1 MIKKYINY
9 LLKNYLKFKIKK
21 LKIIKKLKN
30 NLYKINYINY
40 KKIFY
45 STKQNKINY
54 KNYNKPKIYFEELKC
69 KKYSEYKQDWIE
81 YTKKELH
88 LTDGYLNW
96 RKKKERYDAKIE
108 LKKYRK
114 IMLDRSIDS
123 IESFEFDKYIL
134 LLENYYNSLQLA
146 FIEYSNYL
154 KKLPKVSDFDSI
166 TISKMITRLAK

>member
-1 MIKKYINY
+1 MNKKNIYY
-9 LLKNYLKFKIKK
+9 LLKNLLKFKIK

-40 KKIFY
+40 KKKFY

-54 KNYNKPKIYFEELKC
+54 KNYNKPKVYFEELKC

-81 YTKKELH
+81 YTKTELH
-88 LTDGYLNW
+88 LTDEYLNW

-134 LLENYYNSLQLA
+134 LLENYYNSLKLA